1 MNGIY
6 NTLDEKQEGKG
17 IIFDIQR
24 FSIHD
29 GPGIRTTVFFKGCP
43 LRCLWCQNPEG
54 LVKEQ
59 EMAFTLRKCTGCRYC
74 IEVCP
79 EDAITEQDGGRS
91 IDPSLCTLC
100 GECVKVCP
108 STALEISG
116 RWMGVSE
123 VMEEI
128 EKDISF
134 YKTSG
139 GGVTLSG
146 GEPTFQPQFCIAL
159 LKNCQLMGIHTALD
173 TCGYQKWDVLDE
185 VLNHVDLVLY
195 DIKHID
201 DTKHKQFTE
210 VSNKLI
216 LDNIRR
222 INSKEIPV
230 IVRIPIIPGFTD
242 SEDNIE
248 AIVRFVANLKSIIQI
263 DLLPYHGLEE
273 SKYKKLGL
281 VYQLD
286 GIPSPDAEH
295 MRRLVNIVGNVDL
308 KAKVGG

>member
-6 NTLDEKQEGKG
+6 NKLDEKEEKKG

-54 LVKEQ
+54 LIKEQ
-59 EMAFTLRKCTGCRYC
+59 EMVFTLRKCIGCRHC

-79 EDAITEQDGGRS
+79 EGAITEQDGGRS
-91 IDPSLCTLC
+91 IDRSLCSLC

-116 RWMGVSE
+116 RWMVVSE

-128 EKDISF
+128 EKDMSF

-173 TCGYQKWDVLDE
+173 TCAYQKWDVLDE

-201 DTKHKQFTE
+201 DTKHKQFTG
-210 VSNKLI
+210 VSSKPM

-222 INSKEIPV
+222 IDSKEIPV

-248 AIVRFVANLKSIIQI
+248 AIVRFVANLKNVIQI
-263 DLLPYHGLEE
+263 DLLPYHGLEK
-273 SKYKKLGL
+273 SKYEKLEL

-286 GIPSPDAEH
+286 KITPPDAEH
-295 MRRLVNIVGNVDL
+295 MRRLVNIVRNGHL
-308 KAKVGG
+308 KVQVGG